1 MSRSIQQRLHDVLE
15 SCEAITKY
23 IAGQNF
29 DDYMQNELVRDGVE
43 RRLEIIGEALNR
55 ARQLDPDLV
64 YRIPEL
70 HDVVGLRNRLAHGY
84 ESSGTRFMIGFP
96 RLSYRLRPYLISREP
111 FPIVSTTSRP
121 RGSALDRTTQLSDH
135 HVAPYYAKGQRRA

>member
-15 SCEAITKY
+15 SCAAIARY
-23 IAGQNF
+23 VAGQDY
-29 DDYMQNELVRDGVE
+29 DDYMENELVRDGVE

-55 ARQLDPDLV
+55 ARLLDPDLV

-84 ESSGTRFMIGFP
+84 ESTDDRIIWDAIHD
-96 RLSYRLRPYLISREP
+96 RLP
-111 FPIVSTTSRP
+111 
-121 RGSALDRTTQLSDH
+121 ALELQVTAMLEDR
-135 HVAPYYAKGQRRA
+135 